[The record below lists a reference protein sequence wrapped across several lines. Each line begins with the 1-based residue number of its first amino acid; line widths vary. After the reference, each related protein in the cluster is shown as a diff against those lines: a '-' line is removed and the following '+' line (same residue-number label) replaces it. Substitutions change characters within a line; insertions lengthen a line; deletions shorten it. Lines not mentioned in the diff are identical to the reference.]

1 MINGWYFYFYKLK
14 YFKFVSFKNCGD
26 LLVNM
31 NGDTGRVK

>member
-14 YFKFVSFKNCGD
+14 YFKFDSFINCGD

-31 NGDTGRVK
+31 NGDIGRVK